1 MSVAPSTLPPRQR
14 ILLTAHDLFYRDG
27 IRATGIDRII
37 SESGVAKVTFYRHF
51 PSKNELIEAFL
62 AYRHDQWLSWFSR
75 SLEQHATRRG
85 DVMLALVPC
94 LEEWFSSPH
103 YRGCAFINTA
113 VELADMLPE
122 SLKIARLHKKQM
134 AEVIAS
140 HLPTSLEREQRAE
153 MLSMLIDGAI
163 VKVQI
168 EQQPQNALLLLSEM
182 LKTLAAAWKHQ

>member
-1 MSVAPSTLPPRQR
+1 MSAATQALPPRQR

-27 IRATGIDRII
+27 VRATGIDRII

-62 AYRHDQWLSWFSR
+62 TYRHEQWLSWFSQ
-75 SLEQHATRRG
+75 SLAQQVTQRG
-85 DVMLALVPC
+85 DVLLALVPC
-94 LEEWFSSPH
+94 LEEWFSDPH

-122 SLKIARLHKKQM
+122 SLDIARRHKEQM
-134 AEVIAS
+134 AEEIAR
-140 HLPTSLEREQRAE
+140 HLPVGPAREQRAE
-153 MLSMLIDGAI
+153 MLAMLIDGAI

-168 EQQPQNALLLLSEM
+168 EQQPQNALLLLNET
-182 LKTLAAAWKHQ
+182 LKVLAKVWQDQ

>member
-14 ILLTAHDLFYRDG
+14 ILQTAHDLFYRDG

-62 AYRHDQWLSWFSR
+62 AYRHDRWMNWFSR

-122 SLKIARLHKKQM
+122 SLDIARRHKKQM

-140 HLPTSLEREQRAE
+140 HLPTSPVREQRAE
-153 MLSMLIDGAI
+153 MLSILIDGAI

-168 EQQPQNALLLLSEM
+168 EQQAQNTLLLLSEM

>member
-1 MSVAPSTLPPRQR
+1 MHAAPQPLPPRQR

-27 IRATGIDRII
+27 VRATGIDRII

-62 AYRHDQWLSWFSR
+62 AYRHEQWLSWFSQ
-75 SLEQHATRRG
+75 SLAQYVEQFG
-85 DVMLALVPC
+85 DVLPALVPC
-94 LEEWFSSPH
+94 LVEWFSDPH

-122 SLKIARLHKKQM
+122 SLDIARRHKQQM
-134 AEVIAS
+134 AEEIARY
-140 HLPTSLEREQRAE
+140 LPLGPEREQRAE
-153 MLSMLIDGAI
+153 MLAMLIDGAI

-168 EQQPQNALLLLSEM
+168 EQQPQNALLLLREM
-182 LKTLAAAWKHQ
+182 LKSLAKVWGDQ

>member
-1 MSVAPSTLPPRQR
+1 MSAPPQVLPPRQR

-27 IRATGIDRII
+27 VRATGIDRII

-62 AYRHDQWLSWFSR
+62 AYRHEQWLSWFSQ
-75 SLEQHATRRG
+75 SLAQYVEQFG
-85 DVMLALVPC
+85 DVLPALVPC
-94 LEEWFSSPH
+94 LEEWFSDPH

-122 SLKIARLHKKQM
+122 SLDIARRHKQQM
-134 AEVIAS
+134 AEEIARY
-140 HLPTSLEREQRAE
+140 LPLGPEREQRAE
-153 MLSMLIDGAI
+153 MLAMLIDGAI

-168 EQQPQNALLLLSEM
+168 EQQPQNALLLLNET
-182 LKTLAAAWKHQ
+182 LKALAEVWHHQ

>member
-113 VELADMLPE
+113 VELAEMLPE

-140 HLPTSLEREQRAE
+140 YLPTSSEREQRAE

-182 LKTLAAAWKHQ
+182 LKTLAATWKHQ

>member
-1 MSVAPSTLPPRQR
+1 MTVAPGTLPPRQR

-27 IRATGIDRII
+27 VRATGIDRII

-62 AYRHDQWLSWFSR
+62 TYRHDQWLSWFSR
-75 SLEQHATRRG
+75 SLDQHVAQSG

-94 LEEWFSSPH
+94 FEEWFCSPQF
-103 YRGCAFINTA
+103 RGCAFINTA

-122 SLKIARLHKKQM
+122 NLDIARRHKVQM

-140 HLPTSLEREQRAE
+140 HLPPSPEREQRAE

-168 EQQPQNALLLLSEM
+168 EQQAQNTLLLLSEM

>member
-1 MSVAPSTLPPRQR
+1 MHAAPQPLPPRQR

-27 IRATGIDRII
+27 VRATGIDRII

-62 AYRHDQWLSWFSR
+62 AYRHKQWLSWFSQ
-75 SLEQHATRRG
+75 SLTRYVEQFG
-85 DVMLALVPC
+85 DVLPALVPC
-94 LEEWFSSPH
+94 LEEWFSDPH

-122 SLKIARLHKKQM
+122 SLDIARRHKQQM
-134 AEVIAS
+134 AEELARY
-140 HLPTSLEREQRAE
+140 LPLGPEREQRAE
-153 MLSMLIDGAI
+153 MLAMLIDGAI

-168 EQQPQNALLLLSEM
+168 EQQPQNALLLLRET
-182 LKTLAAAWKHQ
+182 LKALAEVWHHQ

>member
-122 SLKIARLHKKQM
+122 SLKIARRHKKQM

-140 HLPTSLEREQRAE
+140 HLPTSPEREQRAE

-168 EQQPQNALLLLSEM
+168 EQQAQNALLLLSEM

>member
-1 MSVAPSTLPPRQR
+1 MSVTPSALPPRQR

-27 IRATGIDRII
+27 VRATGIDRII

-62 AYRHDQWLSWFSR
+62 AYRHDQWLSWFNL
-75 SLEQHATRRG
+75 SLEQHVAG
-85 DVMLALVPC
+85 SGNVMLALVPC
-94 LEEWFSSPH
+94 LEEWFSDPH

-122 SLKIARLHKKQM
+122 SLDIARRHKAQM
-134 AEVIAS
+134 AEVITRY
-140 HLPTSLEREQRAE
+140 LPIGPEREPRAE
-153 MLSMLIDGAI
+153 MLAMLIDGAI

-168 EQQPQNALLLLSEM
+168 EKQAQNALLLLSEM
-182 LKTLAAAWKHQ
+182 LKTLAAAWNPQ

>member
-113 VELADMLPE
+113 VELAEMLPE

-134 AEVIAS
+134 AEVIAGY
-140 HLPTSLEREQRAE
+140 LPTSSEREQRAE

-182 LKTLAAAWKHQ
+182 LKTLAATWKHQ